1 MRRIVP
7 YQDCTS
13 GVTDAV
19 FTTLWWMTH
28 IAVIK
33 SLTWKDWIDISIQFS
48 WDLQESSFLS
58 LADKKL
64 DSWWCPVFPREPDK
78 QWDQNK
84 FSIWKKTK
92 LDGHS
97 SFLNKPNVMLLLSG
111 LLGHSW
117 RFYWFHC
124 VFCSWFLLVW
134 LLNVGAN
141 CWYLNDHPL
150 FDSDELPLLFTLLQH
165 QVCHLLSCQLFT
177 ETNAPRK
184 AKHVT
189 CIFKSCTRETFI
201 F

>member
-1 MRRIVP
+1 MNDTHRCNQKFYFERLNWYIDPIFMRLTGIQLLVTGW
-7 YQDCTS
+7 QD
-13 GVTDAV
+13 
-19 FTTLWWMTH
+19 
-28 IAVIK
+28 
-33 SLTWKDWIDISIQFS
+33 
-48 WDLQESSFLS
+48 
-58 LADKKL
+58 
-64 DSWWCPVFPREPDK
+64 WWCPVFPREPDK